1 MQDGGVIPT
10 SGFPRDGGT
19 AKEGH
24 RKDDL
29 ITEQTMH
36 LIQHMHSVHGRRLGV
51 IPSKR
56 AFSERFESSREV
68 VVHGDGRGT
77 RDLGNGSRT
86 CPERNLSHPRYSGVV
101 EVVVHVRFSERYLTN
116 PTSSGRRKWF
126 TDVVVL
132 VGPVLEKMYLAN
144 PRSRSGACGGT

>member
-1 MQDGGVIPT
+1 MSVSCKDGGVLPD
-10 SGFPRDGGT
+10 SGFPRDGGM

-56 AFSERFESSREV
+56 AFRADRV
-68 VVHGDGRGT
+68 RRG
-77 RDLGNGSRT
+77 
-86 CPERNLSHPRYSGVV
+86 
-101 EVVVHVRFSERYLTN
+101 
-116 PTSSGRRKWF
+116 K
-126 TDVVVL
+126 
-132 VGPVLEKMYLAN
+132 
-144 PRSRSGACGGT
+144 

>member
-1 MQDGGVIPT
+1 MLPT
-10 SGFPRDGGT
+10 TGFPRDGGT

-24 RKDDL
+24 RKDDS
-29 ITEQTMH
+29 ITVQNSS
-36 LIQHMHSVHGRRLGV
+36 ISYNPHSFSEGRLGV

-56 AFSERFESSREV
+56 ALSERFESSREV

-101 EVVVHVRFSERYLTN
+101 EVVVQLLSWEVVVHSVGSGTRVF
-116 PTSSGRRKWF
+116 GRR
-126 TDVVVL
+126 
-132 VGPVLEKMYLAN
+132 
-144 PRSRSGACGGT
+144 

>member
-24 RKDDL
+24 RKDDS
-29 ITEQTMH
+29 ITVQNSSISFNTC
-36 LIQHMHSVHGRRLGV
+36 IRSTAVVLGG

-101 EVVVHVRFSERYLTN
+101 EVVVQLLSWE
-116 PTSSGRRKWF
+116 
-126 TDVVVL
+126 VVVHG
-132 VGPVLEKMYLAN
+132 VG
-144 PRSRSGACGGT
+144 SGTRVFGRW

>member
-1 MQDGGVIPT
+1 MEIPVQKEKWRERDMQYGGVIPA

-56 AFSERFESSREV
+56 AFSERFEF
-68 VVHGDGRGT
+68 GT
-77 RDLGNGSRT
+77 
-86 CPERNLSHPRYSGVV
+86 
-101 EVVVHVRFSERYLTN
+101 
-116 PTSSGRRKWF
+116 
-126 TDVVVL
+126 
-132 VGPVLEKMYLAN
+132 M
-144 PRSRSGACGGT
+144 